1 MYYLQIYPWEI
12 HFTSIYTTPKYR
24 VSCEYPFENVG
35 VDYAG
40 PLFIRDIYSKSKEMH
55 KCYNLLFTCV
65 ATHYIQRGL
74 LSGFHAD
81 TLLLCLERF
90 ISRRGKP
97 NLFISDNL
105 KIFKSNEVKGF
116 LFI

>member
-1 MYYLQIYPWEI
+1 MYYLQIYLWEI
-12 HFTSIYTTPKYR
+12 HFTSIYTTPKYK

-65 ATHYIQRGL
+65 ATHCIQRGL

-81 TLLLCLERF
+81 TLL
-90 ISRRGKP
+90 
-97 NLFISDNL
+97 
-105 KIFKSNEVKGF
+105 
-116 LFI
+116 